1 MYPTVDPLPEDWI
14 PPSGSQTTT
23 NGDQLARQAAFIPL
37 SADDIVRIQLTLS
50 ARWARGRFT
59 ADQANLEI
67 LRLEAGV
74 AELKAQKEF
83 WEARARKLQDE
94 NRGHLP
100 HHSETPSGD
109 TQGY

>member
-14 PPSGSQTTT
+14 PPSGTQTTYVG
-23 NGDQLARQAAFIPL
+23 NQLCLQAAFIPL

-59 ADQANLEI
+59 ADRANLEI

-94 NRGHLP
+94 NQGSVQHQQD
-100 HHSETPSGD
+100 HS
-109 TQGY
+109 

>member
-14 PPSGSQTTT
+14 PHSSSQTTT
-23 NGDQLARQAAFIPL
+23 VGYQLCLQAAKLPL
-37 SADDIVRIQLTLS
+37 SADDIVRIQITLS

-59 ADQANLEI
+59 ADRANLEI

-94 NRGHLP
+94 NRGHLQHNP
-100 HHSETPSGD
+100 EEPAGT
-109 TQGY
+109 